1 MLVVFLGSGSIG
13 LYIYMQFIFSK
24 DIIYDIRVVEFGIQS
39 SLLYIESRNVL
50 TQILLC
56 LLRSIW
62 IYMKSV
68 GKIFISNYRYI
79 SSQSGPVEHTAQAT
93 RNMHW
98 KWYLPGM
105 YGSWLGTVGHS
116 MQLDMD
122 VSKKKRRG

>member
-56 LLRSIW
+56 LLRSI
-62 IYMKSV
+62 
-68 GKIFISNYRYI
+68 
-79 SSQSGPVEHTAQAT
+79 
-93 RNMHW
+93 
-98 KWYLPGM
+98 
-105 YGSWLGTVGHS
+105 
-116 MQLDMD
+116 
-122 VSKKKRRG
+122 